1 MLKCTMGS
9 QARMSRFGLM
19 ALVGLA
25 TPVLSLGLPTDAA
38 AQPAPS
44 RPWLGIAMDSDE
56 SAQGVRVGHVVRGS
70 PADKAGVREGDRILR
85 IAAQRVA
92 HGQDVIQAVA
102 SYTVGEVIDVAVAR
116 AGGEQSV
123 RVTLGSMPAQ
133 DDIVRMDLVG
143 TFAPTWK
150 GVESVSGS
158 FPASIGALRGR
169 VVLLDFWATWC
180 GPCRI
185 VVPKLGALQARY
197 GAQGLS
203 VLGVSTEDA
212 QDVSL
217 FAQRMAVRYAVA
229 IDKHAET
236 TRSYGVISLP
246 TLVVI
251 DKRGIVRDVAV
262 GYDSSEDARLE
273 TNVRS
278 LLAEGAA
285 GN

>member
-1 MLKCTMGS
+1 MLNWVMGS
-9 QARMSRFGLM
+9 QARRSRLLAI
-19 ALVGLA
+19 ALLCLGALA
-25 TPVLSLGLPTDAA
+25 LSMGSPADAA
-38 AQPAPS
+38 AQPDGA
-44 RPWLGIAMDSDE
+44 RPWLGVMMDSDA
-56 SAQGVRVGHVVRGS
+56 SVPGVRVGHVVRGS
-70 PADKAGVREGDRILR
+70 PADKAGVREGDRIVR
-85 IAAQRVA
+85 IAAQRVTR
-92 HGQDVIQAVA
+92 GQDVVQAVG
-102 SYTVGEVIDVAVAR
+102 SSTVGDALEVIFDR
-116 AGGEQSV
+116 AGKEQSV
-123 RVTLGSMPAQ
+123 RVTLASMPSS

-143 TFAPTWK
+143 SFAPAWK
-150 GVESVSGS
+150 DIESVSGS
-158 FPASIGALRGR
+158 FPASIGALRGH

-212 QDVSL
+212 QEVAL

-236 TRSYGVISLP
+236 TRSYGVMSLP

-251 DKRGIVRDVAV
+251 DKRGVVRDVAI

-273 TNVRS
+273 SSVRS
-278 LLAEGAA
+278 LLAEQGP